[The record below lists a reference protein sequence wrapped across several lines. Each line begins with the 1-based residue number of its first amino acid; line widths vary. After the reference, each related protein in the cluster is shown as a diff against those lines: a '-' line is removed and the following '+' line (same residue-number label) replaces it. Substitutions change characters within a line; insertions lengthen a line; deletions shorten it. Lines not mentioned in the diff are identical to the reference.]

1 MFSGYPVNEPAR
13 LPKTG
18 STERFKAVHDGELQR
33 KSHSTLLFSV
43 KNHHAKWKGK
53 PDSSKGWLAMIGL
66 LKNVFQLL
74 KKTFF
79 AWINGSA
86 QKMAAAISFY
96 TIFSMVPLFM
106 IALAIAGFCFG
117 ADAARRELFSRLAG
131 LIGESAAQS
140 VESMVTLAAQHQ
152 TSGTLATLVA
162 ASTLLI
168 GASGLFIELQTALD
182 SVSNV
187 KHVEEWGVMAFL
199 KTRLLSFAMVLGI
212 GFLFLVSLIASLAI
226 SALGN
231 LLGGLFSGQ
240 ELFLNSV
247 NFLLSLVLVTVLF
260 ALIYKILPDVVVRWR
275 AVAVGGF
282 IAAVLFNAGKILL
295 GFYLTHSNIA
305 TLYGAPG
312 SLMVILLWVYY
323 SSQILFFGAEATG
336 AYAALFGARLQ
347 PAKGSRRVTQA
358 KIKLP
363 PHPRKK

>member
-1 MFSGYPVNEPAR
+1 
-13 LPKTG
+13 
-18 STERFKAVHDGELQR
+18 
-33 KSHSTLLFSV
+33 
-43 KNHHAKWKGK
+43 
-53 PDSSKGWLAMIGL
+53 MIGL

-74 KKTFF
+74 KKSFF

-106 IALAIAGFCFG
+106 IALAIAGFFFG
-117 ADAARRELFSRLAG
+117 ADAAGHELFSRLAS
-131 LIGESAAQS
+131 LIGESAAKS
-140 VESMVTLAAQHQ
+140 VESMVTIAAQHPS
-152 TSGTLATLVA
+152 SGTLATIVA

-168 GASGLFIELQTALD
+168 GASGLFIELQTGLN

-187 KHVEEWGVMAFL
+187 KHVQEWGVMAFL

-212 GFLFLVSLIASLAI
+212 GFLLLVSLIASVAI

-231 LLGGLFSGQ
+231 LLGGLFAGQ
-240 ELFLNSV
+240 ELFLNIV
-247 NFLLSLVLVTVLF
+247 NFLLSLGIVTILF
-260 ALIYKILPDVVVRWR
+260 ALIYKVLPDVVVRWR

-282 IAAVLFNAGKILL
+282 IAAVLFNSGKFLL
-295 GFYLTHSNIA
+295 GFYLTHSDIA
-305 TLYGAPG
+305 TMYGAPG

-336 AYAALFGARLQ
+336 AYAALFDVREQ
-347 PAKGSRRVTQA
+347 PAKGSRRVTQV

-363 PHPRKK
+363 QHSRKK